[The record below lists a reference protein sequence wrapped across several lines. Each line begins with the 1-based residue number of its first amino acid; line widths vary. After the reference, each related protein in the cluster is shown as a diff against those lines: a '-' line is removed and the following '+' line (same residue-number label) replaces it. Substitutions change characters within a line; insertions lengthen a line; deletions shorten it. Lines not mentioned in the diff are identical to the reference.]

1 MRQPVCGRKGG
12 DELDCPLCVSGRQ
25 VGILRVTAEGRDT
38 CFTIRASAPG
48 GLYRLY
54 ARGERRDLL
63 LGVWE
68 GGAMSRRFSREMTAS
83 AGRILGAEAYPVCR
97 PEELWEPALPEQFPR
112 WQVSGGLSR
121 CRKNGREL
129 ALPFDDESPFPI
141 PALFCLARIICVN
154 GRRYAAFFF
163 DREGR
168 PGLPTDF

>member
-1 MRQPVCGRKGG
+1 M
-12 DELDCPLCVSGRQ
+12 DCPLCVSGRQ

-38 CFTIRASAPG
+38 RFTVRASAPG

-54 ARGERRDLL
+54 ARGERKDLL

-68 GGAMSRRFSREMTAS
+68 GGAMSRRFSREMTAP

-112 WQVSGGLSR
+112 WQVSGGLCR

-129 ALPFDDESPFPI
+129 ALHVLCNAYFLQFIGTFLLEFSFPGNFI
-141 PALFCLARIICVN
+141 SNNLFIC
-154 GRRYAAFFF
+154 F
-163 DREGR
+163 
-168 PGLPTDF
+168 